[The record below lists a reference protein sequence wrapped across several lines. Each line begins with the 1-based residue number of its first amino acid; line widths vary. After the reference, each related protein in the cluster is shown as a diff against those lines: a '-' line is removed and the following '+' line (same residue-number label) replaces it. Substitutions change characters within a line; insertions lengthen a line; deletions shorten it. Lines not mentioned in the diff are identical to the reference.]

1 VLPLAPYL
9 FSVYELGTENLRKA
23 LQITESCVVLAP
35 AQMLDTDMRQR
46 LLSALAS
53 MLGSLKSEANGLVM
67 RLLDVIVC
75 EAELAGGEQA
85 VAVVAASMVET
96 GLLPKVIGALR
107 GCWKAHQTSGPLKKA
122 APIDYLCLL
131 ARIVLAHPR
140 RLRAIPNAP
149 PPPPGVSEGGAD
161 DEVPQTMSWLLD
173 EWLAHFGN
181 IGRPTH
187 RKLNCLALTSLLE
200 MDEPWVLDRLQDLM
214 AVWTDVLA
222 EVQEGN
228 EGPGREYVKALIPR
242 FTINYHFEFLF
253 FQLFYAFG
261 FHPLLSP

>member
-9 FSVYELGTENLRKA
+9 FAVYELGTENLRKA

-75 EAELAGGEQA
+75 EAELAGGEHA
-85 VAVVAASMVET
+85 VAVVTASMVET
-96 GLLPKVIGALR
+96 GLLPKVVGALR

-122 APIDYLCLL
+122 APIDGIIETDYLCLL

-149 PPPPGVSEGGAD
+149 PPAGVSEDGID
-161 DEVPQTMSWLLD
+161 DAAPQSMSWLLD

-214 AVWTDVLA
+214 TVWTDVLA

-228 EGPGREYVKALIPR
+228 EEPGREYVMPLSLNLPKSSESFF
-242 FTINYHFEFLF
+242 FTILMVRFCYT
-253 FQLFYAFG
+253 
-261 FHPLLSP
+261 